1 MGRDRFGLTVKHE
14 LLISGYLQI
23 HTPILTSNDCE
34 GGGEVFKIASKS
46 QNPAK
51 SSESKVTE
59 RDKMSDKVIKNGDQ
73 QSERKDGEYFDKP
86 VYLTVS
92 GQLHLE
98 VGENTTRH
106 IQP

>member
-1 MGRDRFGLTVKHE
+1 MNCI
-14 LLISGYLQI
+14 LISGYLQI

-34 GGGEVFKIASKS
+34 GGGEVFKISSNS

-51 SSESKVTE
+51 SSEAKVTE
-59 RDKMSDKVIKNGDQ
+59 KDNTSDKVIKNSEK
-73 QSERKDGEYFDKP
+73 QSERRDGEYFDKP

-98 VGENTTRH
+98 VG
-106 IQP
+106 